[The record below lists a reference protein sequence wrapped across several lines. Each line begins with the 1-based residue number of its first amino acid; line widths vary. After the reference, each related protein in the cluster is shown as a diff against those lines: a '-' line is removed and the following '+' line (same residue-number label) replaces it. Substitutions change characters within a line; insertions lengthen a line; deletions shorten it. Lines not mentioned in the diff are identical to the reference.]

1 MYQSC
6 EDYFNE
12 GITTSADYLVD
23 PDWNGPI
30 EGFNVYCD
38 VDSSKIQFLIRA
50 IPEKVTEKSL

>member
-1 MYQSC
+1 MSAECIFLLPVYQSC

-38 VDSSKIQFLIRA
+38 VDSSKA
-50 IPEKVTEKSL
+50 DT

>member
-38 VDSSKIQFLIRA
+38 VDSSKTNI
-50 IPEKVTEKSL
+50 